1 METRKIIT
9 YIIGIGWL
17 LTACV
22 KDDLFKT
29 PHPTQGAMNI
39 TTDWTMHSPE
49 AVLPDSYYLRI
60 DHAEQEV
67 TENTN
72 VFALLLNPGKHT
84 LLAYNTPQ
92 HMTVDASTA
101 SVNLQEDGT
110 LEPLPGY
117 LFTAD
122 APIEVRADDTLRI
135 TLPMQQRTHLLTLSL
150 KLTPG
155 DDLLIASTAA
165 TLTGIASQVDLLTG
179 ILTGGSGAN
188 VAPDFSITSGS
199 GMTRADPEPILSATL
214 RLLGVRTDETQL
226 FTLVVTMT
234 NGQTQTIVTDLTEL
248 LKNLSTAVGPI
259 QIDARLN
266 LLVEA
271 GVNSTITDWIVA
283 SGGESEA
290 N

>member
-9 YIIGIGWL
+9 YIIGFGCL
-17 LTACV
+17 FTACV

-39 TTDWTMHSPE
+39 TTDWTMHTSE
-49 AVLPDSYYLRI
+49 VVFPDSYSLRI
-60 DHAEQEV
+60 GDVEQEV
-67 TENTN
+67 MEKTN
-72 VFALLLNPGKHT
+72 MFALLLNPGKYT

-92 HMTVDASTA
+92 YMTVDASTV
-101 SVNLQEDGT
+101 SVNRKTDGT

-117 LFTAD
+117 LFTAASNID
-122 APIEVRADDTLRI
+122 IRADDTLRI
-135 TLPMQQRTHLLTLSL
+135 TLPMRQHTRMLILSL
-150 KLTPG
+150 KLTEG

-165 TLTGIASQVDLLTG
+165 TLTGVASQVDLLTG
-179 ILTGGSGAN
+179 ALTGEGGAS
-188 VAPDFSITSGS
+188 VAPDFSITSGN
-199 GMTRADPEPILSATL
+199 GMTRIDPEPTLAATL
-214 RLLGVRTDETQL
+214 RLLGVRTDERQV
-226 FTLVVTMT
+226 FTLAITMT
-234 NGQTQTIVTDLTEL
+234 NGQTQTIETDLTEL
-248 LKNLSTAVGPI
+248 LKNLGTAVGPI

-271 GVNSTITDWIVA
+271 GVNSTITGWIVV

>member
-9 YIIGIGWL
+9 CIIGFGWL

-39 TTDWTMHSPE
+39 TTDWTMHTSE
-49 AVLPDSYYLRI
+49 AVLPNSYYLRI
-60 DHAEQEV
+60 GDVEQAV
-67 TENTN
+67 TEKTN
-72 VFALLLNPGKHT
+72 MFALLLNPGKYT
-84 LLAYNTPQ
+84 LLAYNKPQ
-92 HMTVDASTA
+92 YMTVDASTA
-101 SVNLQEDGT
+101 SVNRKTDGT

-117 LFTAD
+117 LFTAAAHMD
-122 APIEVRADDTLRI
+122 VRADDTLRI
-135 TLPMQQRTHLLTLSL
+135 TLPMQQHTRMLILSL
-150 KLTPG
+150 KLTEG

-165 TLTGIASQVDLLTG
+165 TLTGVVSQVDLLTG
-179 ILTGGSGAN
+179 ALTGASGAS
-188 VAPDFSITSGS
+188 VAPDFSITTGS
-199 GMTRADPEPILSATL
+199 DVARADLGATLTATL
-214 RLLGVRTDETQL
+214 RLLGVRTDEKQL
-226 FTLVVTMT
+226 FTLVITMT
-234 NGQTQTIVTDLTEL
+234 NGQTQTIETDLTEL
-248 LKNLSTAVGPI
+248 LKNLGTAVGPI

-271 GVNSTITDWIVA
+271 GVNSTITGWIVG